1 MLQGFRLYHAALQ
14 PYVAQHC
21 VKPGAVARCYSALAV
36 PCGANESA
44 STSGGVAQLVAVGGR
59 GAAAL
64 HMALL

>member
-1 MLQGFRLYHAALQ
+1 MSRTFLS
-14 PYVAQHC
+14 
-21 VKPGAVARCYSALAV
+21 RCYSALAV

-44 STSGGVAQLVAVGGR
+44 SASASTVQPVAVGGS